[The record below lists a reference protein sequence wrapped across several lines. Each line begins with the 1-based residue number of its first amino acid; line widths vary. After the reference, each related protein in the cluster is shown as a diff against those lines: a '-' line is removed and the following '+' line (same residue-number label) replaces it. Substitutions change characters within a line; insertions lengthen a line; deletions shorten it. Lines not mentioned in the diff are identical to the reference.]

1 MLFSYEDKYIA
12 DFQICVSVPLKM
24 YCPNTLRV
32 YTETMLPFE
41 CFTIDFY
48 WTLFNQLF
56 AKLFEQVFTNLFK
69 CPFLHFNEMQINKW
83 LGFIKWFS
91 GNFLTLYNHL

>member
-1 MLFSYEDKYIA
+1 MHTSQEVKDVLCEIFNMLFSYEDKYIA

-48 WTLFNQLF
+48 
-56 AKLFEQVFTNLFK
+56 
-69 CPFLHFNEMQINKW
+69 
-83 LGFIKWFS
+83 
-91 GNFLTLYNHL
+91 